1 MALGNSMN
9 IGKARGKGRAVLVKR
24 KKEVDTAKN
33 YRSLTCGVRAASS
46 YNSCSGTAAGNS
58 FTHNGSSAIPT
69 VNDIVYTS
77 KRARNPN
84 SFAAGFYKV
93 DGGGGRF
100 KSLEIDSDGVVIATH
115 NC

>member
-1 MALGNSMN
+1 MALGNNISM
-9 IGKARGKGRAVLVKR
+9 GKARGKNKPMQIKR
-24 KKEVDTAKN
+24 FKEYRTAEN
-33 YRSLTCGVRAASS
+33 YRSFSCGPRAA
-46 YNSCSGTAAGNS
+46 NHPASCSGGATGNT
-58 FTHNGSSAIPT
+58 FTHKGSSALPT

-84 SFAAGFYKV
+84 SFEAGFYKV

-100 KSLEIDSDGVVIATH
+100 KALEINSVGVVTAQH

>member
-1 MALGNSMN
+1 MALGNNNSMAQ
-9 IGKARGKGRAVLVKR
+9 IKGKNKAVMVKR
-24 KKEVDTAKN
+24 KKEVDTAIN
-33 YRSLTCGVRAASS
+33 YRSFSCGPRAA
-46 YNSCSGTAAGNS
+46 NHPASCSGAPLGNV
-58 FTHNGSSAIPT
+58 FTHNGSSALPT

-84 SFAAGFYKV
+84 SFEAGFYKV

-100 KSLEIDSDGVVIATH
+100 KALEINSVGVVTAQH

>member
-1 MALGNSMN
+1 MALGNNMSM
-9 IGKARGKGRAVLVKR
+9 GQARGKAKPVMVRR
-24 KKEVDTAKN
+24 IKEIKTAEN
-33 YRSLTCGVRAASS
+33 YRTLLCGRSAA
-46 YNSCSGTAAGNS
+46 NHPASCSGTAVGEV
-58 FTHNGSSAIPT
+58 FYHNGSSAQPA

-84 SFAAGFYKV
+84 RFEAGFYKF

-100 KSLEIDSDGVVIATH
+100 KTLEINSAGVVVARQ